1 MVPVPVEKLA
11 YSMREAAQATSYSR
25 SYLYQLI
32 KEGRLKTYR
41 RGSRVFVTAENLKK
55 LIDEDSNQGIV

>member
-1 MVPVPVEKLA
+1 
-11 YSMREAAQATSYSR
+11 MREAAQATSYSR